1 MNGQGKLLSGAVM
14 GASLMYLLDP
24 ERGARRRGLVRDQV
38 ARARHRLGDGLDA
51 TARDVRNRAQGT
63 AAEVKSRLHRGGVDD
78 EVLHERVRSA
88 VGRAASHPRAI
99 TATLS
104 QGRVTLEGHVLEDE
118 LETLLD
124 TVKRVRGVSE
134 VINNLEVHRDPSGV
148 PSLQGGR
155 RREPRAELRQE
166 HWAPATRLLMGSFG
180 GLLAWYGIRAR
191 GPLGMGAG
199 VAAAGILARAVAN
212 RPVTR
217 LTGIRDGRRIEVHK
231 VITVAAPIEK
241 VWALWSNYENF
252 PRFMTHLH
260 EVRRTGEQRS
270 HWIAVGPAGISVEWD
285 AVATAWVPNQVIA
298 WKSVEGSTVENA
310 GTVKLRPLSQD
321 TTRIDV
327 RISYNPP
334 GGAIGH
340 SIATIFG
347 ADPKRAMDEDMVRLK
362 SLLEE
367 GKTTADQGQIRLEEL
382 RH

>member
-14 GASLMYLLDP
+14 GAGLMYLLDP
-24 ERGARRRGLVRDQV
+24 ERGARRRGLVRNQV
-38 ARARHRLGDGLDA
+38 AHATHRLRDGLDA
-51 TARDVRNRAQGT
+51 TAHDVRNRAKGT
-63 AAEVKSRLHRGGVDD
+63 AAEVKARLHRGTVDE
-78 EVLHERVRSA
+78 EVLDERVRSA
-88 VGRAASHPRAI
+88 IGRAASHPRAI
-99 TATLS
+99 TTTLS

-118 LETLLD
+118 LDIILH

-134 VINNLEVHRDPSGV
+134 VINQLEVHRDPGGV

-155 RREPRAELRQE
+155 PREPRAELRQE

-180 GLLAWYGIRAR
+180 GLIAWYGIRAR

-199 VAAAGILARAVAN
+199 MAAAGILARALAN

-217 LTGIRDGRRIEVHK
+217 LTGIRGGRLIDVHK

-285 AVATAWVPNQVIA
+285 AVTTGWLPNEVIA
-298 WKSVEGSTVENA
+298 WKSVEGSTVENV
-310 GTVKLRPLSQD
+310 GTVKLRRVSED

-334 GGAIGH
+334 AGAIGH
-340 SIATIFG
+340 SVASIFG

-367 GKTTADQGQIRLEEL
+367 GKTTGDEGQVRLEEL
-382 RH
+382 QR